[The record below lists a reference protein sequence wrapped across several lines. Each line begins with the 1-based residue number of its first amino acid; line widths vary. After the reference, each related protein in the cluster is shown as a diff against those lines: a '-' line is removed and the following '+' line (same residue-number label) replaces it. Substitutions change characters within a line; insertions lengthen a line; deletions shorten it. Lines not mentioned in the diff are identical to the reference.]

1 MADAV
6 GIGRPFALPATAA
19 AAPVQGMA
27 AAASAEILAP
37 VPPLPPT
44 NFTATVIERSAQ
56 GALLLSSAYGA
67 LALKTAQPV
76 APGTK
81 LELRVI
87 ATNPPT
93 VTLQPASPAAEEV
106 EPPLQLD
113 LGTTV
118 TATVVTAAPGGD
130 ALPAGTRL
138 ELRVA
143 PAPAATSQA
152 APTDSPA
159 PEPGRPA
166 QTSLLPAGAPDETV
180 RTGTIATGPA
190 GETMIESTIGA
201 LVLDQRLALPAGS
214 AITFVRIGA
223 VAPEPA
229 EPAPSSSPASGLPA
243 LDQALAALDK
253 AAPAVAQQ
261 LHATLA
267 PATAPA
273 LAGTLLFLMGALYR
287 GAWPGEAVSR
297 ALTAAGHDKLR
308 QKLGADMSELGRLSK
323 DRATGDWQVLTL
335 PLMTGAVVEPLRLY
349 VRRGGDAPE
358 AGDDGT
364 RFVLEAELSRLGALQ
379 LDGLVRQ
386 KRLDVVLRSHTPLP
400 AELRDEAAGIFRS
413 ASAAQGFA
421 GEIVFATAA
430 QFSVAPL
437 AAMRQPV
444 QIKI

>member
-1 MADAV
+1 M
-6 GIGRPFALPATAA
+6 
-19 AAPVQGMA
+19 
-27 AAASAEILAP
+27 P
-37 VPPLPPT
+37 VPTLPST
-44 NFTATVIERSAQ
+44 NFTATVIERSAA
-56 GALLLSSAYGA
+56 GALVLSSAYGA
-67 LALKTAQPV
+67 LALKTALPL

-81 LELRVI
+81 VELRVV

-93 VTLQPASPAAEEV
+93 VTLQAAAPEAEEI

-118 TATVVTAAPGGD
+118 TATVVAAAPGSD

-143 PAPAATSQA
+143 PTPAATSQA
-152 APTDSPA
+152 TPSSASPTRPS
-159 PEPGRPA
+159 GPA
-166 QTSLLPAGAPDETV
+166 QPAALPLPPDAPDETV

-190 GETMIESTIGA
+190 GETVIETDFGT
-201 LVLDQRLALPAGS
+201 LTLDQRLTLPAGS
-214 AITFVRIGA
+214 VIAFLKLGA
-223 VAPEPA
+223 VMPETADPA
-229 EPAPSSSPASGLPA
+229 LPSSQASGLPA

-253 AAPAVAQQ
+253 AAPALAQQ

-287 GAWPGEAVSR
+287 GAWPSEAVNR

-308 QKLGADMSELGRLSK
+308 QKLGTDMNDLGRLSK

-335 PLMTGAVVEPLRLY
+335 PLMMGAVVEPLRLY
-349 VRRGGDAPE
+349 VRRDDDTPE

-386 KRLDVVLRSHTPLP
+386 KRLDVVLRSHAPLP
-400 AELRDEAAGIFRS
+400 PALRAEAASVFRS
-413 ASAAQGFA
+413 ASAAHGFS
-421 GEIVFATAA
+421 GEIAFATVA

-437 AAMRQPV
+437 ATMRQPV

>member
-1 MADAV
+1 V
-6 GIGRPFALPATAA
+6 
-19 AAPVQGMA
+19 A

-81 LELRVI
+81 LELRVV

-93 VTLQPASPAAEEV
+93 VTLQPASPEAEEI

-118 TATVVTAAPGGD
+118 TATVVTAAPGSD
-130 ALPAGTRL
+130 ALPPGTRL

-143 PAPAATSQA
+143 PAPAAPSQA
-152 APTDSPA
+152 APTESPG

-166 QTSLLPAGAPDETV
+166 QTSLLPTGAPDETV

-190 GETMIESTIGA
+190 GETMIESNIGA

-214 AITFVRIGA
+214 AIAFVKIGT

-229 EPAPSSSPASGLPA
+229 EPAASSPQSGLPA

-323 DRATGDWQVLTL
+323 DRGTGDWQVLTL

-349 VRRGGDAPE
+349 VRRGDDTPE

-400 AELRDEAAGIFRS
+400 AELRDEAARIFRS

-421 GEIVFATAA
+421 GEIAFATVA